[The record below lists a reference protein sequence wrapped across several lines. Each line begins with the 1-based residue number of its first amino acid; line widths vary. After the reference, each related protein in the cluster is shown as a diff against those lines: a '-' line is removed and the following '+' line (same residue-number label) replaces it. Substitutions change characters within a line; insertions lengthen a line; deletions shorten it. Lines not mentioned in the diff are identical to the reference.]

1 MKQAVTALF
10 CLLVLSTGHA
20 QESTQ
25 HLYDPSA
32 PAEKDISDAV
42 RKAKAEGKHVM
53 LQAGGNWCGWCIG
66 FDKFCK
72 DDAKIDSSLRS
83 AYIIVHLN
91 FSKENYNLP
100 VFARLGYPQRFG
112 FPVFIILDGDGKQ
125 LHVQNS
131 SYLEKEKSYDR
142 DKVLGFLDDWSPLAF
157 DPSRYKMN
165 LP

>member
-1 MKQAVTALF
+1 MKAIFTFLLALNMFSLAYAQQATP
-10 CLLVLSTGHA
+10 
-20 QESTQ
+20 
-25 HLYDPSA
+25 HLYDPSS
-32 PAEKDISDAV
+32 PADKDIADAV

-53 LQAGGNWCGWCIG
+53 IQAGGNWCGWCIR

-72 DDAKIDSSLRS
+72 DDVKIDSSLKA
-83 AYIIVHLN
+83 AYVIVHLN

-100 VFARLGYPQRFG
+100 VFARMGYPQRFG
-112 FPVFIILDGDGKQ
+112 FPVFIILDGEGKQ

-142 DKVLGFLDDWSPLAF
+142 DKVLGFLEDWSPLAF

-165 LP
+165 QP

>member
-1 MKQAVTALF
+1 MKNAITILF
-10 CLLVLSTGHA
+10 SLFLLSVAKA
-20 QESTQ
+20 QEPAP

-32 PAEKDISDAV
+32 PAEKEISDAV

-53 LQAGGNWCGWCIG
+53 LQAGGNWCGWCIR

-72 DDAKIDSSLRS
+72 DDPRIDSSLRS

-100 VFARLGYPQRFG
+100 VFTRLGYPQRFG
-112 FPVFIILDGDGKQ
+112 FPVFIVLDGNGKQ

-142 DKVLGFLDDWSPLAF
+142 DKVLGFLEDWSPLAF

>member
-1 MKQAVTALF
+1 MKQTLLF
-10 CLLVLSTGHA
+10 FFSFVLLSSVNA
-20 QESTQ
+20 QEAAQ
-25 HLYDPSA
+25 RVYDPAA
-32 PAEKDISDAV
+32 PADKDIADAV

-53 LQAGGNWCGWCIG
+53 VQAGGNWCGWCIR
-66 FDKFCK
+66 FDKFCRE
-72 DDAKIDSSLRS
+72 DAKIDSSIRS
-83 AYIIVHLN
+83 AYVIVHLN

-112 FPVFIILDGDGKQ
+112 FPVFVILDGDGKQ

-131 SYLEKEKSYDR
+131 AYLEKEKSYDR
-142 DKVLGFLDDWSPLAF
+142 EKVLGFLGDWSPQAF

>member
-1 MKQAVTALF
+1 MKKSITFLATLLFICLVQAQSA
-10 CLLVLSTGHA
+10 SPN
-20 QESTQ
+20 
-25 HLYDPSA
+25 LYDPSS
-32 PAEKDISDAV
+32 PAEKDIAEAV
-42 RKAKAEGKHVM
+42 QKAKAQGKHVM
-53 LQAGGNWCGWCIG
+53 LQAGGNWCGWCIR

-72 DDAKIDSSLRS
+72 DDPKIDSSLN
-83 AYIIVHLN
+83 AGYVIVHLN

-142 DKVLGFLDDWSPLAF
+142 EKVLGFLEDWSPLAL

-165 LP
+165 KP

>member
-1 MKQAVTALF
+1 MRNTIPI
-10 CLLVLSTGHA
+10 LLSIFLLSKLHA
-20 QESTQ
+20 QEAAP

-32 PAEKDISDAV
+32 PAEKEITDAV
-42 RKAKAEGKHVM
+42 HKAKAEGKHVM
-53 LQAGGNWCGWCIG
+53 LQAGGNWCGWCIR

-72 DDAKIDSSLRS
+72 DDPRIDSSLRS

-91 FSKENYNLP
+91 FSKENYYLP
-100 VFARLGYPQRFG
+100 VFARFGYPQRFG
-112 FPVFIILDGDGKQ
+112 FPVFIILDGEGKQ

-142 DKVLGFLDDWSPLAF
+142 DKVLGFLEDWSPLAF